1 MESRYGSCRCKR
13 YRRICHRYGIRAAT
27 GLHWWSSPVCR
38 ERRKIAVSDYE
49 RSVDALCAELQQQ
62 THTAETAQ
70 EIILSRVFQG
80 FESLLQSALALFS
93 LSDVGLSREEISTLL
108 INSLNISPSSAASL
122 IRKMRATG
130 TIEIYGNQTLKV
142 HDAVRG

>member
-1 MESRYGSCRCKR
+1 
-13 YRRICHRYGIRAAT
+13 
-27 GLHWWSSPVCR
+27 
-38 ERRKIAVSDYE
+38 
-49 RSVDALCAELQQQ
+49 
-62 THTAETAQ
+62 
-70 EIILSRVFQG
+70 
-80 FESLLQSALALFS
+80 ALFS

-142 HDAVRG
+142 HDAVRGLGLQHLELMDQGISNKALLAL

>member
-1 MESRYGSCRCKR
+1 MPPLWDTSSYGL
-13 YRRICHRYGIRAAT
+13 T
-27 GLHWWSSPVCR
+27 LVVFPVCR